1 MANTL
6 SVIDMV
12 LRESLRV
19 AHEKATF
26 LGTINRSY
34 DDSFCKTGAKI
45 GSTLRVRNPNQYTR
59 TKGSRVMDIQE
70 IAESTQTITVATQDH
85 VDIRL
90 NSAELEMSFD
100 DIAQRVVEPAVSA
113 LISGIESDV
122 LVGLTQGV
130 ANTVG
135 SAGTVVGASDITAI
149 GNARA
154 KLNQSLAPKDGN
166 RFVQMDSVTM
176 ASVSNKLNTLFH
188 PAAQLET
195 AFREGFISRTA
206 MADFYENERTW
217 TYTAPDDIAWAIDDD
232 AALTAYTD
240 AAGVATLNMDTGGT
254 NFPVGTSFTI
264 ADLYDCHPET
274 KQKYSHLKQ
283 FVVTAIGTIGSNQGS
298 VTFEPAIRIGG
309 ARQNCYLASGVI
321 RDLEDNVVTIWGG
334 TASTA
339 YRQNIMYH
347 KDFATFVTADLP
359 LMGGADSCVRR
370 VQDGFSMRVWKD
382 GDIRND
388 ELLMR
393 IDMLYGYKLLRG
405 DWACR
410 LSN

>member
-1 MANTL
+1 MSNTL

-34 DDSFCKTGAKI
+34 DDSFAKSGAKV
-45 GSTLRVRNPNQYTR
+45 GASLRVRNPNQYTR
-59 TKGSRVMDIQE
+59 TQGSRVMDVQDIV
-70 IAESTQTITVATQDH
+70 ESTQTVTVATQDH

-90 NSAELEMSFD
+90 NSAELELNFD
-100 DIAQRVVEPAVSA
+100 DLSERVIVPAVSA

-122 LVGLTQGV
+122 LVGLTKGV
-130 ANTVG
+130 ANTTG
-135 SAGTVVGASDITAI
+135 AAGTVVGASDISAI

-154 KLNQSLAPKDGN
+154 KLNQGLAPKDGN
-166 RFVQMDSVTM
+166 RYVQMDSVTM
-176 ASVSNKLNTLFH
+176 ASVATKLNTLFH
-188 PAAQLET
+188 PAAQIEQS
-195 AFREGFISRTA
+195 FREGFISRTA

-217 TYTAPDDIAWAIDDD
+217 TYTSPDDIAWAVDDT
-232 AALTAYTD
+232 AALAAYTD
-240 AAGVATLNMDTGGT
+240 AAGVAALNMDTGGT
-254 NFPVGTSFTI
+254 NFPIGTVFTI

-283 FVVTAIGTIGSNQGS
+283 FTVTAVGTISGNQGE

-309 ARQNCYLASGVI
+309 ARQNCYLASGAI
-321 RDLEDNVVTIWGG
+321 ADLEDNVVTIWGG
-334 TASTA
+334 GASTA
-339 YRQNIMYH
+339 YRQNLMYH

-370 VQDGFSMRVWKD
+370 VQDGLAMRVWKD